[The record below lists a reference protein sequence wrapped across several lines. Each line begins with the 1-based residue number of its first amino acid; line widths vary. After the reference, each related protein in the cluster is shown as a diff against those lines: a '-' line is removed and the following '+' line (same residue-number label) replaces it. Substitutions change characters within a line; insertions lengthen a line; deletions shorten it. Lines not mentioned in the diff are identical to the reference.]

1 MNSTKCIFLR
11 IIRKAYL
18 KAYGDCLDN
27 IATSMKTR
35 RSESI
40 AFGYDRTEP
49 RCYNVNNVS
58 GESDIN
64 TITGVRLDES
74 GLILVCNNESEF
86 PCGTDANGQDNYTI
100 VNPDVLI
107 KKVIEELEKS

>member
-1 MNSTKCIFLR
+1 MNSTKCICLR
-11 IIRKAYL
+11 IVREAYL
-18 KAYGDCLDN
+18 KAYGDCLDH

-35 RSESI
+35 GKGSLS
-40 AFGYDRTEP
+40 FCYDKTEP

-58 GESDIN
+58 GDSDVN
-64 TITGVRLDES
+64 TVTGVRLDES
-74 GLILVCNNESEF
+74 GLVLVCDNGSEF

-107 KKVIEELEKS
+107 NKVVEGLEKS